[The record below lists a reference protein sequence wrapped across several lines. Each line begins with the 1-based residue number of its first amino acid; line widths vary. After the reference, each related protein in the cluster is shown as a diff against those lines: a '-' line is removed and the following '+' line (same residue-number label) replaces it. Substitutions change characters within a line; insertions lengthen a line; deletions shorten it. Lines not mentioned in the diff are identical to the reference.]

1 MLEPLWNRHYID
13 HIQVTHSE
21 SIGIG
26 DRGGYYD
33 GSGAMR
39 DMLQSHLLQLLT
51 LVLME
56 PPTSMEAEALRDEK
70 VKVLKSIRPIA
81 KRQFMLMLIARNM
94 RMVQ

>member
-1 MLEPLWNRHYID
+1 MGKGTVQNVSVFRFANVMLEPLWNRHYID

-56 PPTSMEAEALRDEK
+56 PRLQWK
-70 VKVLKSIRPIA
+70 LKRCVM
-81 KRQFMLMLIARNM
+81 KK
-94 RMVQ
+94 